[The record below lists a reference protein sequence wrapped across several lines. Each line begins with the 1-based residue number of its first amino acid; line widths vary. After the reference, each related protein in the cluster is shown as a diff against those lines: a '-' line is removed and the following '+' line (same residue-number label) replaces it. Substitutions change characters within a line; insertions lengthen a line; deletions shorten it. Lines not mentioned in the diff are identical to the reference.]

1 VLIDSLV
8 LLIPPLC
15 QAANRCGLLLIMKN
29 KPTISEIRINS
40 IKVKNYRSF
49 GEEQEFIF
57 PNKDYKKP
65 IAIVGYNNSGK
76 TNLMNCILYGVG
88 NKFVQANTFELHDL
102 HNLDYNNHL
111 NIVIDL
117 DGSKYEQDSKGNK
130 QKKIDSITDKYTIS
144 TKMNDSELKSGMDK
158 SMYGKNK
165 HYNIFYINFHNIKD
179 EIKTQRTSWGNLTSF
194 LAKHIKKIVDSDT
207 EMKDKKKDYENEV
220 KLATDKVLENS
231 QLSAFIDKIK
241 ANYSTNLR
249 NNSCEVVFGL
259 PDYEDIFLQMIFKVG
274 LNGDKANLIPI
285 DHFGDGY
292 ISMFVMAVIQAI
304 AESNTGDRC
313 LFLFEE
319 PESFLH
325 ENHQEY
331 FYKTVLCNLAER
343 GHQVI
348 YTTHSDRMVD
358 IFDTKSI
365 IRIEFD
371 EQAKQTVIKYNN
383 VGEFSPTMPT
393 GDDGKE
399 IISFANFN
407 SYIKSVEPNLN
418 RILFSRKVVLVEGPN
433 DILAYKIAIEKE
445 VEKIKGDKKYAET
458 YLNFL
463 NIAFIVHHGKTT
475 AYLLIDLCKHFGL
488 DYFVIS
494 DWDFDTDFVKELN
507 NCEDEN
513 DLLKKEFHKTYGHK
527 DKDEKI
533 NKSMIKV
540 NWKLLKS
547 AGIDK
552 IHFNIPKLE
561 KVLEHQ
567 SDDKDSLGIQVNI
580 PKHEINIPKSK
591 KVLDHQSDDKDSLR
605 ILKTVQSIN
614 SYDETFFPKKL
625 KEFLELDNLVAQTT
639 SESTTENSELEDEL
653 PF

>member
-1 VLIDSLV
+1 
-8 LLIPPLC
+8 
-15 QAANRCGLLLIMKN
+15 M
-29 KPTISEIRINS
+29 SEIRINS

-49 GEEQEFIF
+49 GEEQEFTF

-76 TNLMNCILYGVG
+76 TNLMNCILCGIG
-88 NKFVQANTFELHDL
+88 NKYVQANTFELSDL

-111 NIVIDL
+111 NIKTNL
-117 DGSKYEQDSKGNK
+117 EGSKFEHQYTDKNGNK
-130 QKKIDSITDKYTIS
+130 QRMTKSITGLYEIFTEID
-144 TKMNDSELKSGMDK
+144 DSELKSGMQP
-158 SMYGKNK
+158 SMFGMNK
-165 HYNIFYINFHNIKD
+165 HYNIFYINFHNIKE
-179 EIKTQRTSWGNLTSF
+179 EISTRKTSWGNLTSF
-194 LAKHIKKIVDSDT
+194 LAKHIKKIIDT
-207 EMKDKKKDYENEV
+207 DGEMAERQETYEQEV
-220 KLATDKVLENS
+220 KTATDKVLENS

-241 ANYSTNLR
+241 TNYSTNLR

-274 LNGDKANLIPI
+274 LNGDNENLIPI

-304 AESNTGDRC
+304 AESNTDDKC

-393 GDDGKE
+393 NFSGQE

-418 RILFSRKVVLVEGPN
+418 KILFSRKVVLVEGPN

-445 VEKIKGDKKYAET
+445 VEKAKGDKKYAET
-458 YLNFL
+458 YLSFL
-463 NIAFIVHHGKTT
+463 NIAFVVHHGKAT
-475 AYLLIDLCKHFGL
+475 AYLLIELCKHFGL
-488 DYFVIS
+488 DYFVIN
-494 DWDFDTDFVKELN
+494 DWDFDTDFIANLSVFP
-507 NCEDEN
+507 DEN
-513 DLLKKEFHKTYGHK
+513 TLKQDNLYLK
-527 DKDEKI
+527 DGADDRSSNSKG
-533 NKSMIKV
+533 MITT
-540 NWKLLKS
+540 NWKLLNS

-561 KVLEHQ
+561 AVLGYQ
-567 SDDKDSLGIQVNI
+567 SDDKDSLGILN
-580 PKHEINIPKSK
+580 
-591 KVLDHQSDDKDSLR
+591 
-605 ILKTVQSIN
+605 TVQTLTI
-614 SYDETFFPKKL
+614 YPETFLPTKL
-625 KEFLELDNLVAQTT
+625 KEFLEFDKLIAQTT
-639 SESTTENSELEDEL
+639 A
-653 PF
+653 

>member
-1 VLIDSLV
+1 
-8 LLIPPLC
+8 
-15 QAANRCGLLLIMKN
+15 M
-29 KPTISEIRINS
+29 SEIRINS

-49 GEEQEFIF
+49 GEEQEFTF

-65 IAIVGYNNSGK
+65 IAVVGYNNSGK
-76 TNLMNCILYGVG
+76 TNLMNCILYGIG

-111 NIVIDL
+111 NIKINL
-117 DGSKYEQDSKGNK
+117 EGSKFEHQYIKDEIKKSMNK
-130 QKKIDSITDKYTIS
+130 SITGLYEIFTELD
-144 TKMNDSELKSGMDK
+144 DCELKSGMQP
-158 SMYGKNK
+158 SMFGMNK

-194 LAKHIKKIVDSDT
+194 LAKHIKSIVDTDT
-207 EMKDKKKDYENEV
+207 SMAAKQEDYEKEV
-220 KLATDKVLENS
+220 ELATDKVLENS
-231 QLSAFIDKIK
+231 QLNAFIGKIK
-241 ANYSTNLR
+241 ENYSTNLR
-249 NNSCEVVFGL
+249 NNSCEVKFGL

-274 LNGDKANLIPI
+274 LNGDNANLIPI

-304 AESNTGDRC
+304 AESNTDDRC

-331 FYKTVLCNLAER
+331 FYKTVLCNLAEKE
-343 GHQVI
+343 HQVI

-371 EQAKQTVIKYNN
+371 EQSKETVIKYNN

-393 GDDGKE
+393 SISGQE

-418 RILFSRKVVLVEGPN
+418 KILFSRKVVLVEGQN

-445 VEKIKGDKKYAET
+445 VEKAKGDKKYAET
-458 YLNFL
+458 YLSFL
-463 NIAFIVHHGKTT
+463 NIAFVVHHGKAT
-475 AYLLIDLCKHFGL
+475 AYLLIELCKHFGL
-488 DYFVIS
+488 DYFVIN
-494 DWDFDTDFVKELN
+494 DWDFDTDFIANLSVFP
-507 NCEDEN
+507 DEN
-513 DLLKKEFHKTYGHK
+513 TLKQGNLYLK
-527 DKDEKI
+527 DGADDRSSNSKG
-533 NKSMIKV
+533 MITT
-540 NWKLLKS
+540 NWKLLNS

-561 KVLEHQ
+561 AVLGYQ
-567 SDDKDSLGIQVNI
+567 SDDKDSLGILN
-580 PKHEINIPKSK
+580 
-591 KVLDHQSDDKDSLR
+591 
-605 ILKTVQSIN
+605 TVQTFTI
-614 SYDETFFPKKL
+614 YPETFLPTKL
-625 KEFLELDNLVAQTT
+625 KEFLELDKLIAQIT
-639 SESTTENSELEDEL
+639 SVSTTENSELEDEL
-653 PF
+653 PSS

>member
-1 VLIDSLV
+1 
-8 LLIPPLC
+8 
-15 QAANRCGLLLIMKN
+15 M
-29 KPTISEIRINS
+29 SEIRINS

-49 GEEQEFIF
+49 GEEQEFTF

-65 IAIVGYNNSGK
+65 IAIVGYNNAGK
-76 TNLMNCILYGVG
+76 TNLMNCILYGIG

-111 NIVIDL
+111 NIKIHL
-117 DGSKYEQDSKGNK
+117 EGSEFEHQYTDKNGNK
-130 QKKIDSITDKYTIS
+130 QKMNKSITGLYEIFTEID
-144 TKMNDSELKSGMDK
+144 DSELKSGMQP
-158 SMYGKNK
+158 SMFGMNK

-194 LAKHIKKIVDSDT
+194 LAKHIKSIVDTDT
-207 EMKDKKKDYENEV
+207 SMAAKQEDYENEV
-220 KLATDKVLENS
+220 ELATNKVLENS

-241 ANYSTNLR
+241 ENYSTNLR
-249 NNSCEVVFGL
+249 NNSCEVKFGL

-274 LNGDKANLIPI
+274 LNGDNANLIPI

-304 AESNTGDRC
+304 AESNTDDRC

-331 FYKTVLCNLAER
+331 FYKTVLCNLAEKR
-343 GHQVI
+343 HQVI

-393 GDDGKE
+393 NDSGQE
-399 IISFANFN
+399 IISFDNFN

-445 VEKIKGDKKYAET
+445 VEKAKGDKKYAET
-458 YLNFL
+458 YLSFL
-463 NIAFIVHHGKTT
+463 NIAFVVHHGKAT
-475 AYLLIDLCKHFGL
+475 AYLLIELCKHFGL
-488 DYFVIS
+488 DYFVIN
-494 DWDFDTDFVKELN
+494 DWDFDTDFVTELAN
-507 NCEDEN
+507 FQDESI
-513 DLLKKEFHKTYGHK
+513 LKQDNLYLK
-527 DKDEKI
+527 DGADDRNSTSKG
-533 NKSMIKV
+533 MITT
-540 NWKLLKS
+540 NWKLLHS
-547 AGIDK
+547 ASIDK

-561 KVLEHQ
+561 AVLGYQ
-567 SDDKDSLGIQVNI
+567 SDDKDSLGILN
-580 PKHEINIPKSK
+580 
-591 KVLDHQSDDKDSLR
+591 
-605 ILKTVQSIN
+605 TVQALPI
-614 SYDETFFPKKL
+614 YPETFLPTKL
-625 KEFLELDNLVAQTT
+625 KEFLELDKLIAQTT
-639 SESTTENSELEDEL
+639 SVNTTENSELEDEL

>member
-1 VLIDSLV
+1 
-8 LLIPPLC
+8 
-15 QAANRCGLLLIMKN
+15 M
-29 KPTISEIRINS
+29 SEIRINS
-40 IKVKNYRSF
+40 IKIKNYRSF
-49 GEEQEFIF
+49 GKEQEFTF

-76 TNLMNCILYGVG
+76 TNLINCILFGIG
-88 NKFVQANTFELHDL
+88 NKFVQANTFELNDP

-111 NIVIDL
+111 NIKINL
-117 DGSKYEQDSKGNK
+117 EGSEFEHHYTDKNGNK
-130 QKKIDSITDKYTIS
+130 QKMNKSITGNYEIFTEIDD
-144 TKMNDSELKSGMDK
+144 NELKSGMQP
-158 SMYGKNK
+158 SMFGMNK
-165 HYNIFYINFHNIKD
+165 HYNIFYINFHNIKE
-179 EIKTQRTSWGNLTSF
+179 EISTRKTSWGNLTSF
-194 LAKHIKKIVDSDT
+194 LAKHIKKIVDTDSNMAEKQET
-207 EMKDKKKDYENEV
+207 YENEV
-220 KLATDKVLENS
+220 KTATDKVLENS

-274 LNGDKANLIPI
+274 LNGESENLIPI

-304 AESNTGDRC
+304 AESNTDDKC

-358 IFDTKSI
+358 IFDTKGI

-371 EQAKQTVIKYNN
+371 EQSKQTVIKYNN

-393 GDDGKE
+393 NINGQE

-418 RILFSRKVVLVEGPN
+418 KILFSRKVVLVEGPN
-433 DILAYKIAIEKE
+433 DVLAYKIAIEKE
-445 VEKIKGDKKYAET
+445 VEKAKRDKKYAET
-458 YLNFL
+458 YLSFL
-463 NIAFIVHHGKTT
+463 NIAFVVHHGKAT
-475 AYLLIDLCKHFGL
+475 AYLLIELCKHFGL
-488 DYFVIS
+488 DYFVIN
-494 DWDFDTDFVKELN
+494 DWDFDTDFIKELDAFL
-507 NCEDEN
+507 DEN
-513 DLLKKEFHKTYGHK
+513 ALKQGNLYLK
-527 DKDEKI
+527 DGTNDRSSNLKA
-533 NKSMIKV
+533 MITT

-561 KVLEHQ
+561 RVLGYQ
-567 SDDKDSLGIQVNI
+567 SDDKDSLGIL
-580 PKHEINIPKSK
+580 SA
-591 KVLDHQSDDKDSLR
+591 
-605 ILKTVQSIN
+605 VQTFTE
-614 SYDETFFPKKL
+614 YPETFLPAKL
-625 KEFLELDNLVAQTT
+625 REFLELDKLTAQTT
-639 SESTTENSELEDEL
+639 SVSKTENSELEDEL

>member
-1 VLIDSLV
+1 MLWAIL
-8 LLIPPLC
+8 
-15 QAANRCGLLLIMKN
+15 KN
-29 KPTISEIRINS
+29 EKQTKMPEIRINS
-40 IKVKNYRSF
+40 IKVENYRSF
-49 GEEQEFIF
+49 GKKQEFTF
-57 PNKDYKKP
+57 PNNDYKKP
-65 IAIVGYNNSGK
+65 IAVVGYNNSGK

-88 NKFVQANTFELHDL
+88 NKFIQTNTFERNDL
-102 HNLDYNNHL
+102 HNLDYANHIRL
-111 NIVIDL
+111 RIEL
-117 DGSKYEQDSKGNK
+117 QGSDFNCPQYWDRASGTNRTTK
-130 QKKIDSITDKYTIS
+130 SITGTYEIS
-144 TKMNDSELKSGMDK
+144 TEIDDSELKSVMQPSMFGM
-158 SMYGKNK
+158 NK

-194 LAKHIKKIVDSDT
+194 LAKHIKKIVDTDT
-207 EMKDKKKDYENEV
+207 SMAAKQKDYENAIE
-220 KLATDKVLENS
+220 LATDKVLENS

-241 ANYSTNLR
+241 ENYTTNLR
-249 NNSCEVVFGL
+249 NNSCEVKFGL

-274 LNGDKANLIPI
+274 LNGDNANLIPI

-304 AESNTGDRC
+304 AESNTDDKC

-331 FYKTVLCNLAER
+331 FYKTVLCNLAEK

-393 GDDGKE
+393 NVSGQE

-418 RILFSRKVVLVEGPN
+418 KILFSRKVVLVEGPN

-445 VEKIKGDKKYAET
+445 VEKVKGDKKYAET
-458 YLNFL
+458 YLSFL
-463 NIAFIVHHGKTT
+463 NIAFVVHHGKAT
-475 AYLLIDLCKHFGL
+475 AYLLIELCKHFGL
-488 DYFVIS
+488 DYFVIN
-494 DWDFDTDFVKELN
+494 DWDFNIDFIANLSVFT
-507 NCEDEN
+507 DEN
-513 DLLKKEFHKTYGHK
+513 TLKQDNLYLK
-527 DKDEKI
+527 DGADDRSSNSKG
-533 NKSMIKV
+533 MITT
-540 NWKLLKS
+540 NWKLLNS

-561 KVLEHQ
+561 AVLGYQ
-567 SDDKDSLGIQVNI
+567 SDDKDSLGILN
-580 PKHEINIPKSK
+580 
-591 KVLDHQSDDKDSLR
+591 
-605 ILKTVQSIN
+605 TVQALTI
-614 SYDETFFPKKL
+614 YPETFLPTKL
-625 KEFLELDNLVAQTT
+625 KEFLELDKLIAQTT
-639 SESTTENSELEDEL
+639 SISTTEN
-653 PF
+653 

>member
-1 VLIDSLV
+1 MWAILGTTK
-8 LLIPPLC
+8 
-15 QAANRCGLLLIMKN
+15 QTEM
-29 KPTISEIRINS
+29 SEIRINS

-49 GEEQEFIF
+49 GEEQEFTF

-76 TNLMNCILYGVG
+76 TNLMNCILCGIG
-88 NKFVQANTFELHDL
+88 NKYVQANTFELSDL

-111 NIVIDL
+111 NIKTNL
-117 DGSKYEQDSKGNK
+117 EGSKFEHQYTDKNGNK
-130 QKKIDSITDKYTIS
+130 QRMTKSITGLYEIFTEID
-144 TKMNDSELKSGMDK
+144 DSELKSGMQP
-158 SMYGKNK
+158 SMFGMNK
-165 HYNIFYINFHNIKD
+165 HYNIFYINFHNIKE
-179 EIKTQRTSWGNLTSF
+179 EISTRKTSWGNLTSF
-194 LAKHIKKIVDSDT
+194 LAKHIKKIIDT
-207 EMKDKKKDYENEV
+207 DGEMAERQETYEQEV
-220 KLATDKVLENS
+220 KTATDKVLENS

-241 ANYSTNLR
+241 TNYSTNLR

-274 LNGDKANLIPI
+274 LNGDNENLIPI

-304 AESNTGDRC
+304 AESNTDDKC

-393 GDDGKE
+393 NFSGQE

-418 RILFSRKVVLVEGPN
+418 KILFSRKVVLVEGPN

-445 VEKIKGDKKYAET
+445 VEKAKGDKKYAET
-458 YLNFL
+458 YLSFL
-463 NIAFIVHHGKTT
+463 NIAFVVHHGKAT
-475 AYLLIDLCKHFGL
+475 AYLLIELCKHFGL
-488 DYFVIS
+488 DYFVIN
-494 DWDFDTDFVKELN
+494 DWDFDTDFIANLSVFP
-507 NCEDEN
+507 DEN
-513 DLLKKEFHKTYGHK
+513 TLKQDNLYLK
-527 DKDEKI
+527 DGADDRSSNSKG
-533 NKSMIKV
+533 MITT
-540 NWKLLKS
+540 NWKLLNS

-561 KVLEHQ
+561 AVLGYQ
-567 SDDKDSLGIQVNI
+567 SDDKDSLGILN
-580 PKHEINIPKSK
+580 
-591 KVLDHQSDDKDSLR
+591 
-605 ILKTVQSIN
+605 TVQTLTI
-614 SYDETFFPKKL
+614 YPETFLPTKL
-625 KEFLELDNLVAQTT
+625 KEFLEFDKLIAQTT
-639 SESTTENSELEDEL
+639 A
-653 PF
+653 